1 MWHFQ
6 IAEIQDVGIKTY
18 DNWEM
23 AINNKTKIVIV
34 ANPSYMSLFIGTKRD
49 LDCSQPAIF
58 FIPSYILFKCQD
70 AHIYYANGNTL
81 M

>member
-1 MWHFQ
+1 MWQFQ
-6 IAEIQDVGIKTY
+6 IAEIEDVGIKTY

-34 ANPSYMSLFIGTKRD
+34 INPSSMSLFIGTNND
-49 LDCSQPAIF
+49 LDCSQRTIF
-58 FIPSYILFKCQD
+58 FIPSYILFKCKD
-70 AHIYYANGNTL
+70 AYIYYANGNTL

>member
-1 MWHFQ
+1 
-6 IAEIQDVGIKTY
+6 
-18 DNWEM
+18 M
-23 AINNKTKIVIV
+23 AINDKTKIVIV
-34 ANPSYMSLFIGTKRD
+34 VNPSSMSLFRGTNYD
-49 LDCSQPAIF
+49 LDCSQPTIF